1 MVNNCSLEVDKAIW
15 EEFVC
20 LPSLYLWYLK
30 CLHFFFPTDH
40 NDFNCTLC
48 SRRIPVAYYWNIG
61 QTTCLLSSMEKSVPD
76 FISPL
81 ISHFSAS
88 RNLDIISLPSRYLR
102 LFSWPTNMC
111 PFLWKI
117 WICKFYVCMC
127 VRPCFTFIIIM
138 WSQMRAISNTLF
150 ATECNFACQ
159 QT

>member
-30 CLHFFFPTDH
+30 CLHFFFQRTIM
-40 NDFNCTLC
+40 TL
-48 SRRIPVAYYWNIG
+48 IVLYVAEEFQWR
-61 QTTCLLSSMEKSVPD
+61 TTEILVKRLVCWAQWKNL
-76 FISPL
+76 FQIS
-81 ISHFSAS
+81 F
-88 RNLDIISLPSRYLR
+88 LR
-102 LFSWPTNMC
+102 LFLIFLLLGILILFLC
-111 PFLWKI
+111 PQGILGYSPGPQICVWKI